1 MAPRG
6 KKRIFIDDLGKRWGR
21 DADHV
26 LDLAIDGQL
35 PLWIEFTDVFLQT
48 PEKSSTGKS
57 VGRLYEQVA
66 VQPLPRELVQMRGR
80 CDRMLI
86 AAELACLTGRGKEM
100 RLTNAAGE
108 DWGEVSM
115 VGLKPTRLFAWMK
128 DVTGYEKANSI
139 DPVPGYAGESA
150 PARAAATPAAL
161 NPVDHPCHAPELHLA
176 VACWQALF
184 ADAGAAGQQLK
195 KADVLRWLAEHHG
208 GLAKAAA
215 ERIAMVVLPAK

>member
-66 VQPLPRELVQMRGR
+66 VQPLPGELVQMRGR

-86 AAELACLTGRGKEM
+86 AAELACLTERGKEM
-100 RLTNAAGE
+100 RLTNAAGD
-108 DWGEVSM
+108 DWGEV
-115 VGLKPTRLFAWMK
+115 
-128 DVTGYEKANSI
+128 
-139 DPVPGYAGESA
+139 ES
-150 PARAAATPAAL
+150 
-161 NPVDHPCHAPELHLA
+161 V
-176 VACWQALF
+176 
-184 ADAGAAGQQLK
+184 
-195 KADVLRWLAEHHG
+195 
-208 GLAKAAA
+208 A
-215 ERIAMVVLPAK
+215 ERIDEITAARQALGLPAMASARPQPK